1 MTMPL
6 CISLSPRLLRLLP
19 AGLAL
24 AIASG
29 AWLGAGLWAQVPEE
43 ELVEFSFQ
51 TYFYTGS
58 EADTASVPRGENAL
72 YYQQGAEFK
81 PLTLAPN
88 NLGLKHTFRGSLPF
102 RLYVQQ
108 TNEDGQ
114 TVYRPVAEAVGK
126 NAGEGSHRVLFIQPA
141 GEQFRIALMRADAA
155 RVAQGEVL
163 IMNVGGQALAA
174 TSGEGTLVQ
183 IGPGES
189 KVMRYD
195 EGEDSSFSL
204 KIASRKG
211 EGWDIIHTSRL
222 AYRNPR
228 PLFLIVYPTQDGKF
242 WHVRFLKLRQ

>member
-1 MTMPL
+1 MPL
-6 CISLSPRLLRLLP
+6 CFYLSRHLLRVLSAGVAL
-19 AGLAL
+19 AVVSGLGLA
-24 AIASG
+24 SG
-29 AWLGAGLWAQVPEE
+29 LRAQMPEE

-58 EADTASVPRGENAL
+58 EADTASVPRGDHAL
-72 YYQQGAEFK
+72 YYQQGTEFK

-88 NLGLKHTFRGSLPF
+88 NLGLKHTFRGALPF
-102 RLYVQQ
+102 RLYVRQ

-114 TVYRPVAEAVGK
+114 TVYRPVAEAAGK
-126 NAGEGSHRVLFIQPA
+126 NAGEGAHRVLFIQPA
-141 GEQFRIALMRADAA
+141 GEQFRIALMRADAS
-155 RVAQGEVL
+155 RVGQGEVL

-174 TSGEGTLVQ
+174 TSGEGNLVQ
-183 IGPGES
+183 VGPGES

-195 EGEDSSFSL
+195 KDGDSSFSL
-204 KIASRKG
+204 KIASRQG
-211 EGWDIIHTSRL
+211 DGWDIIHTSRL